1 LKGVN
6 DNPSRQEPHITLM
19 YPRNSTCTD
28 NIFEQILKIETPNK
42 LTFNNIAIIEKEGNN
57 TWKIIKEIELIN

>member
-1 LKGVN
+1 
-6 DNPSRQEPHITLM
+6 M